1 MVAHEPDRKRAAEQE
16 APPLKLNEVLDG
28 LATQRIGTKLHYFA
42 ELDSTNIFAR
52 RLAEQGAPA
61 GEIVIAERQTRGRGR
76 LGRSWV
82 SPPFVNLYCSV
93 VLRPRLFPKHV
104 PQITLMAAVAL
115 VETVA
120 FFVPS
125 GAAIKWPNDILVNG
139 KKIAGILTEASWN
152 SNRIEFV
159 VLGIGVNLN
168 FPAARMPE
176 AIRQRATSLLI
187 ATGKT
192 VQRETFLRRL
202 IQDLR
207 AGSKRDRQI
216 LAALGSS
223 LRFEGSASPG
233 RDHG

>member
-120 FFVPS
+120 SFVPS

-139 KKIAGILTEASWN
+139 KKIAGILTEAS
-152 SNRIEFV
+152 
-159 VLGIGVNLN
+159 
-168 FPAARMPE
+168 
-176 AIRQRATSLLI
+176 
-187 ATGKT
+187 
-192 VQRETFLRRL
+192 
-202 IQDLR
+202 
-207 AGSKRDRQI
+207 
-216 LAALGSS
+216 
-223 LRFEGSASPG
+223 
-233 RDHG
+233 